1 MLLIRSAADS
11 WDSTVTLHSVFNDSL
26 TCISKVNISSIYLCR
41 QVTRHEQLSM
51 FMVTFAAMSYNTSYA
66 PNIGGTFSKK
76 RVGLQETYT
85 RKLKKR
91 IIRKVYGFRYG
102 KTLWIVSAWAVLAQG
117 RFGMDPME
125 VVTVIKE
132 DDARASMPQSVQHT
146 GYV

>member
-1 MLLIRSAADS
+1 M
-11 WDSTVTLHSVFNDSL
+11 
-26 TCISKVNISSIYLCR
+26 
-41 QVTRHEQLSM
+41 
-51 FMVTFAAMSYNTSYA
+51 
-66 PNIGGTFSKK
+66 
-76 RVGLQETYT
+76 
-85 RKLKKR
+85 
-91 IIRKVYGFRYG
+91 RKVYGFRYG